1 MTTANKVTI
10 LRILLVPVFITTILF
25 FERTGDSFYRFL
37 AIIAFSVASIS
48 DAVDGYIARH
58 YNQRSELGAILDPI
72 ADKALLVSG
81 AILLSLK
88 DTNLPAIPVIFIIS
102 ILSRDMLIFLGVV
115 IISYVC
121 GKVSVRPRW
130 PGKTATVLQMIT
142 ILLALLISP
151 GRYVIFFA
159 YAATFFTILSAFYYV
174 AEGIRQ
180 LNASP
185 ASAASLSSL
194 SKKE

>member
-1 MTTANKVTI
+1 
-10 LRILLVPVFITTILF
+10 
-25 FERTGDSFYRFL
+25 
-37 AIIAFSVASIS
+37 
-48 DAVDGYIARH
+48 
-58 YNQRSELGAILDPI
+58 
-72 ADKALLVSG
+72 
-81 AILLSLK
+81 
-88 DTNLPAIPVIFIIS
+88 
-102 ILSRDMLIFLGVV
+102 
-115 IISYVC
+115 
-121 GKVSVRPRW
+121 
-130 PGKTATVLQMIT
+130 MIT

-151 GRYVIFFA
+151 ERYVIFFA

>member
-37 AIIAFSVASIS
+37 AILAFSVASIS

-88 DTNLPAIPVIFIIS
+88 DTNLPSIPVIFIIS
-102 ILSRDMLIFLGVV
+102 ILS
-115 IISYVC
+115 
-121 GKVSVRPRW
+121 
-130 PGKTATVLQMIT
+130 
-142 ILLALLISP
+142 
-151 GRYVIFFA
+151 
-159 YAATFFTILSAFYYV
+159 
-174 AEGIRQ
+174 
-180 LNASP
+180 
-185 ASAASLSSL
+185 
-194 SKKE
+194 